1 MVASGLPAVKA
12 INWRGFCLQTGGTFD
27 SKGNGCGVTVS
38 EVLESLF
45 LAWKNGDAL
54 RAGAHFALDARY
66 QEARHEP
73 IVGREAIVAHF
84 TAFFRD
90 GPAWRFHVDD
100 VLTGADRAAVRYR
113 FEIAEA
119 DGGWR
124 TRAGCAFA
132 TLHDGT
138 LTEWREYEG

>member
-1 MVASGLPAVKA
+1 MESPVIGCKRFASGQSDQLERVLPTDRRD
-12 INWRGFCLQTGGTFD
+12 IRFEGERLRRDGFR
-27 SKGNGCGVTVS
+27 SP
-38 EVLESLF
+38 
-45 LAWKNGDAL
+45 